1 MKGAN
6 QKASLG
12 FEVENETMAN
22 FEEASLKYIK
32 YRKIAQTRRNFFTV
46 KSILHFLVE
55 RSDKMNITVSYSQF
69 TGYLYHLNQVDTL
82 MISCDLRPNITIK

>member
-12 FEVENETMAN
+12 FEVENEKMAN

-32 YRKIAQTRRNFFTV
+32 YRKIAKTR
-46 KSILHFLVE
+46 KLLG
-55 RSDKMNITVSYSQF
+55 YSHF